1 MPEFFYPLYRWLL
14 SYMGA
19 CGFILYGGKGGS
31 SAPPPDPALIAA
43 QIKSMGIQD
52 NAIQEVLALSK
63 KMAPLQEAQMQFG
76 LDSGKT
82 AFDQSQADR
91 TWMLGRRD
99 NLTSLQ
105 DTMLKDAQSFNEGDR
120 ANQLAGQA
128 GADVTSAFDNAA
140 GMQARNLARSGI
152 NPSSGKALAL
162 GNETNIARAVAGA
175 SASNK
180 ARDSARL
187 EGYSLTDRAAN
198 TLAGY
203 PAMGMSATGQGASIA
218 ANGINIANSGVGGM
232 SAGLGSASQMAGSM
246 GSNATGMFNA
256 QANYKTQSDANAA
269 ANDPFASILGA
280 GATLGASYIGK
291 YSDRR
296 LKHDIELVGVDAKTG
311 LNLYEFSYLDDPDM
325 RRFVGVMADE
335 VRPVMPDAVVT
346 GPNGY
351 DRVNYTMLGIEMKE
365 VTREYA

>member
-1 MPEFFYPLYRWLL
+1 
-14 SYMGA
+14 
-19 CGFILYGGKGGS
+19 
-31 SAPPPDPALIAA
+31 
-43 QIKSMGIQD
+43 
-52 NAIQEVLALSK
+52 
-63 KMAPLQEAQMQFG
+63 
-76 LDSGKT
+76 
-82 AFDQSQADR
+82 
-91 TWMLGRRD
+91 MLGRRD
-99 NLTSLQ
+99 NLTGLQ
-105 DTMLKDAQSFNEGDR
+105 DTMLKDAQSFNQGDR
-120 ANQLAGQA
+120 ASELAGQA
-128 GADVTSAFDNAA
+128 GADVTSAFDNAQS
-140 GMQARNLARSGI
+140 MQTRNLARSGI

-175 SASNK
+175 SAANK

-246 GSNATGMFNA
+246 GSNATGMYNA
-256 QANYKTQSDANAA
+256 QANYKLGSDKNAA
-269 ANDPFASILGA
+269 DADPFASILGA
-280 GATLGASYIGK
+280 GAKLGAAYIG
-291 YSDRR
+291 SDRR
-296 LKHDIELVGVDAKTG
+296 LKQDIQLVGVDPATG

-351 DRVNYTMLGIEMKE
+351 DWVNYSMLGIEMQE